1 MGPNH
6 DPRQPSVTL
15 VSCQEL
21 LHCDGATA
29 QISWWSVPDPTGQP
43 RGYGPGGGKGL
54 GPRGQ
59 PQGGRE
65 GARTDLHVSV
75 RFFHTLPLR
84 AYRRRRLTS
93 PAAPSTSGSEQRG
106 LCIVAT
112 VTGSAGGC
120 GRWGISSR
128 RELAS
133 SMGKLSLQELQTLAH
148 KGPTACTGSWAV

>member
-1 MGPNH
+1 MVHEGPHRLLAQRGALGEGVDPGKRRAELGALRRMGRH
-6 DPRQPSVTL
+6 M
-15 VSCQEL
+15 
-21 LHCDGATA
+21 
-29 QISWWSVPDPTGQP
+29 
-43 RGYGPGGGKGL
+43 KL

-120 GRWGISSR
+120 GRRGISSR

-148 KGPTACTGSWAV
+148 KGPTACTGSRAV